1 MDSTISYIKD
11 ELLFQSLTEPLL
23 EGNIQIN
30 SSWPSVSDIIDFIAL
45 AISIIIAIFG
55 VIFTFLKVRKL
66 LAIIAILQST
76 TPLKSESQFP
86 SFIYKAL
93 STPTPVSSDFDL
105 LIQNFSWNHDS
116 VLMNAIVVSL
126 LLFCFLYNFYLQR
139 KNRFTQIV
147 IELTT
152 SGECIFVPVLNL
164 PLCPSFWKIVP
175 PTDIFQID
183 VSTLP
188 FALII

>member
-1 MDSTISYIKD
+1 MKI
-11 ELLFQSLTEPLL
+11 
-23 EGNIQIN
+23 
-30 SSWPSVSDIIDFIAL
+30 
-45 AISIIIAIFG
+45 
-55 VIFTFLKVRKL
+55 RKL

-76 TPLKSESQFP
+76 TPLKSESQIS

-93 STPTPVSSDFDL
+93 STPTPVPSDFDL
-105 LIQNFSWNHDS
+105 LIQNFSCNHAS

-126 LLFCFLYNFYLQR
+126 VLFCFLYNFYLQR

-152 SGECIFVPVLNL
+152 GGECIFVPVLNL

-175 PTDIFQID
+175 PTDIFHID

-188 FALII
+188 FASII

>member
-1 MDSTISYIKD
+1 MDSTISYLKD
-11 ELLFQSLTEPLL
+11 ELVFQSLTEPLL

-76 TPLKSESQFP
+76 TPLKSESQIP

-93 STPTPVSSDFDL
+93 STPTPVPSDFDL
-105 LIQNFSWNHDS
+105 LIQNFSWNHAS

-152 SGECIFVPVLNL
+152 GGECIFVPVLNL

-175 PTDIFQID
+175 PTDIFHND

-188 FALII
+188 FASII

>member
-1 MDSTISYIKD
+1 M
-11 ELLFQSLTEPLL
+11 L

-30 SSWPSVSDIIDFIAL
+30 SSWPSLSDIIDFIAL
-45 AISIIIAIFG
+45 AISIIITIFG

-76 TPLKSESQFP
+76 TPLKSESQIP

-93 STPTPVSSDFDL
+93 STPTPVPSDFDL
-105 LIQNFSWNHDS
+105 LIQNFSWNHAS

-139 KNRFTQIV
+139 KNRFT
-147 IELTT
+147 
-152 SGECIFVPVLNL
+152 LNN
-164 PLCPSFWKIVP
+164 WR
-175 PTDIFQID
+175 
-183 VSTLP
+183 
-188 FALII
+188 

>member
-11 ELLFQSLTEPLL
+11 ELVFQSLTEPLL

-76 TPLKSESQFP
+76 TPLKSESQIP

-93 STPTPVSSDFDL
+93 STPTPVPSDFDL
-105 LIQNFSWNHDS
+105 LIQSFSWNHAS

-152 SGECIFVPVLNL
+152 GGECIFVPVLNL

-175 PTDIFQID
+175 PTDIFHID

-188 FALII
+188 FASII